1 MTRKIGA
8 GLYQNYKAWYV
19 RKMIPK
25 ELRVYFGNKRY
36 IFKNLETPSQVVAVG
51 RAESIMQEW
60 KDLIA
65 TAGRK
70 HNGEVVDVQE
80 AL

>member
-8 GLYQNYKAWYV
+8 GLYQNYNAWYV

-25 ELRVYFGNKRY
+25 ELQIYFGNKRY
-36 IFKNLETPSQVVAVG
+36 LFKNLETTSQGVAVG
-51 RAESIMQEW
+51 RAKPIMQEW

-65 TAGRK
+65 TARRLVPNSFGSIS
-70 HNGEVVDVQE
+70 
-80 AL
+80 